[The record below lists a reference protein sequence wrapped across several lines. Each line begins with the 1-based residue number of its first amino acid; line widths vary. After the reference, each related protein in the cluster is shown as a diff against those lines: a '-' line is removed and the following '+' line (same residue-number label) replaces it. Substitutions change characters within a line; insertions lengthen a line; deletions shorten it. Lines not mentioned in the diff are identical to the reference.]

1 MALRFDSAS
10 PVKCLKKKRPDL
22 FSQLFYSPWTTLR
35 RQTNV
40 RAVNDIWVV
49 SRELKGSFE
58 HLIMKSQPK
67 EPYGVA
73 NFRYLFGCFD
83 CPSDTTSISIH
94 FDIQVPPPSLFPF
107 LSSSAKT
114 HFSILFSD
122 WPQSIACSHIVPT
135 NKQTNKP
142 KPTEFI
148 DLIDLFYPLPGQ
160 GRCCSVVLIK
170 KNALLGCFVCW
181 LLSVCSPRL
190 TWIKRWKYLCKHE
203 LWLLSKHRVN

>member
-1 MALRFDSAS
+1 
-10 PVKCLKKKRPDL
+10 
-22 FSQLFYSPWTTLR
+22 
-35 RQTNV
+35 
-40 RAVNDIWVV
+40 
-49 SRELKGSFE
+49 
-58 HLIMKSQPK
+58 MKSQPK

-73 NFRYLFGCFD
+73 YFRYLFGCFD

-122 WPQSIACSHIVPT
+122 CPQSIACSHIVPT
-135 NKQTNKP
+135 NKRTNKP

-170 KNALLGCFVCW
+170 KMHCWVVLCVDYYLFVH
-181 LLSVCSPRL
+181 LASPESSDENTFVNMNFGSCRSIEL
-190 TWIKRWKYLCKHE
+190 ISWIIHLERQ
-203 LWLLSKHRVN
+203 